1 MSFIDELKRRK
12 VFRVAASY
20 AVVAFIIMQ
29 LVEIL
34 FPMFDFPQWTQQFI
48 VIVILLGFPI
58 AVILSWVFDK
68 TPQGYIKTDAEN
80 TTQIGEMTVK
90 IHNRPFYAKKRNIF
104 LALGVIAGILIGT
117 YGGDT
122 FKKSVDDKSIAVLP
136 FDNFSKNEDDEFFT
150 AGITEDITMN
160 LAKIKDLTVISR
172 TSVMGYKGTTKKMKQ
187 IAKELGVKYI
197 LEGSVRKI
205 GDRVRIVGQLID
217 ANNDKHVWSDSYDR
231 EMADLF
237 QIQADVSKKIATA
250 MEAELSDKTLT
261 QIETIP
267 TNNMDAYILYQRARS
282 YYGMYTNDG
291 NETAINLF
299 NEALS
304 IDKNYALAYAGL
316 SDCYGQRLIRFSYSK
331 DWADSALHTA
341 DIALKINPN
350 LAEAHKA
357 KGLAYL
363 GLNMNEKSEVHTDKA
378 LELNP
383 GFHTAIANKGIA
395 LTRRGMLYDAYNYF
409 TKSIRLNPTST
420 STEYTNLSE
429 IYLIID
435 EDELSDE
442 YLFKAIKN
450 SPNVVSTYRRGIPI
464 MLIRKKSEQA
474 KDIQNLFATNIA
486 NKDDIIIFNGLT
498 SYYNKDYKT
507 ALNFFNSVK
516 KSTMMTWT
524 SSAFS
529 AHSNKYFLV
538 KTLYHLKLSY
548 NDLLDEGIDYY
559 ESLLINGAD
568 LNNIYFQLSALYSI
582 KNDTNQSLEYLEKAI
597 ERGFR
602 NKIVLVDSAFDSI
615 RNRDRFKL
623 AVSEIDIFI
632 QREKIKFKQAGLIP
646 SI

>member
-1 MSFIDELKRRK
+1 MSLMEELKRRK
-12 VFRVAASY
+12 VFRVSATY
-20 AVVAFIIMQ
+20 GVVAWILMQ
-29 LVEIL
+29 IGEVTFPALNIPEWVMSTLV
-34 FPMFDFPQWTQQFI
+34 
-48 VIVILLGFPI
+48 VLLLAGFPI
-58 AVILSWVFDK
+58 AVIFAWIFDK
-68 TPQGYIKTDAEN
+68 TPQGFIKTDSNSIEVGDMN
-80 TTQIGEMTVK
+80 IKVD
-90 IHNRPFYAKKRNIF
+90 NRPFYLQKRNIF

-117 YGGDT
+117 FGG
-122 FKKSVDDKSIAVLP
+122 SALSIGSEDDKSIAVLP
-136 FDNFSKNEDDEFFT
+136 FDNFSKDEDDEFFT
-150 AGITEDITMN
+150 DGITEDITMN

-205 GDRVRIVGQLID
+205 GDRVRVVGQLID

-250 MEAELSDKTLT
+250 MEAELSDKALN
-261 QIETIP
+261 QIESIP
-267 TNNMDAYILYQRARS
+267 TSNMDAYILYQRARS

-316 SDCYGQRLIRFSYSK
+316 SDCYGQRFIRFSYSK
-331 DWADSALHTA
+331 DWADSALYTA
-341 DIALKINPN
+341 DVALKINPN

-363 GLNMNEKSEVHTDKA
+363 GLNMNKKSEVHTDKA

-383 GFHTAIANKGIA
+383 GFHTAVANKGIA
-395 LTRRGMLYDAYNYF
+395 LTRRGMYYDAHKYF
-409 TKSIRLNPTST
+409 SKSIRLNPTST
-420 STEYTNLSE
+420 ATENTNLSE

-435 EDELSDE
+435 EFELSDE
-442 YLFKAIKN
+442 YLFKSIKN
-450 SPNVVSTYRRGIPI
+450 SPNVVSTYRRGVPL
-464 MLIRKKSEQA
+464 MLIRQESEQA
-474 KDIQNLFATNIA
+474 RDIQNLFETNVG

-498 SYYNKDYKT
+498 RYYNKDYET
-507 ALNFFNSVK
+507 ALNLFNSVK
-516 KSTMMTWT
+516 KSKRMTWT
-524 SSAFS
+524 SGAFS

-538 KTLYHLKLSY
+538 KTLYHLNLSY
-548 NDLLDEGIDYY
+548 NELLIEGIDYY
-559 ESLLINGAD
+559 ESLINEGAD
-568 LNNIYFQLSALYSI
+568 LNNIYFQLSALYSL
-582 KNDTNQSLEYLEKAI
+582 NNNSNQSLDYLEKAI
-597 ERGFR
+597 DRGFR
-602 NKIVLVDSAFDSI
+602 NRIFLVDSSFDSI

-623 AVSEIDIFI
+623 ALSEIDIFI
-632 QREKIKFKQAGLIP
+632 EREKIKFKEAGLIP

>member
-1 MSFIDELKRRK
+1 
-12 VFRVAASY
+12 
-20 AVVAFIIMQ
+20 
-29 LVEIL
+29 
-34 FPMFDFPQWTQQFI
+34 
-48 VIVILLGFPI
+48 
-58 AVILSWVFDK
+58 
-68 TPQGYIKTDAEN
+68 
-80 TTQIGEMTVK
+80 
-90 IHNRPFYAKKRNIF
+90 
-104 LALGVIAGILIGT
+104 
-117 YGGDT
+117 
-122 FKKSVDDKSIAVLP
+122 
-136 FDNFSKNEDDEFFT
+136 
-150 AGITEDITMN
+150 
-160 LAKIKDLTVISR
+160 
-172 TSVMGYKGTTKKMKQ
+172 
-187 IAKELGVKYI
+187 
-197 LEGSVRKI
+197 
-205 GDRVRIVGQLID
+205 
-217 ANNDKHVWSDSYDR
+217 
-231 EMADLF
+231 
-237 QIQADVSKKIATA
+237 
-250 MEAELSDKTLT
+250 
-261 QIETIP
+261 
-267 TNNMDAYILYQRARS
+267 
-282 YYGMYTNDG
+282 
-291 NETAINLF
+291 
-299 NEALS
+299 
-304 IDKNYALAYAGL
+304 
-316 SDCYGQRLIRFSYSK
+316 
-331 DWADSALHTA
+331 
-341 DIALKINPN
+341 
-350 LAEAHKA
+350 
-357 KGLAYL
+357 
-363 GLNMNEKSEVHTDKA
+363 MNEKSEVHTDKA

-395 LTRRGMLYDAYNYF
+395 LTRRGMLYDSYNYF

-568 LNNIYFQLSALYSI
+568 LNNIYFQLSALYSL